1 MADMDVLQALAV
13 LVARRDEVVAL
24 IARLDDAARL
34 AGELGMAA
42 AAEEVAG
49 GGGGARS
56 CRLSLA
62 HPDLRDRRHRE
73 GAGFGGAGT
82 GGGVARR

>member
-34 AGELGMAA
+34 AGELVQPAQTS
-42 AAEEVAG
+42 
-49 GGGGARS
+49 R
-56 CRLSLA
+56 
-62 HPDLRDRRHRE
+62 P
-73 GAGFGGAGT
+73 
-82 GGGVARR
+82 

>member
-42 AAEEVAG
+42 AAEEVAE
-49 GGGGARS
+49 ARAVAGS
-56 CRLSLA
+56 RLHILTYLIDGIERELA
-62 HPDLRDRRHRE
+62 LAAPAPE
-73 GAGFGGAGT
+73 AE
-82 GGGVARR
+82 

>member
-34 AGELGMAA
+34 ASELGMATA
-42 AAEEVAG
+42 VEEVVE
-49 GGGGARS
+49 ARAIAS
-56 CRLSLA
+56 SRLHILSS
-62 HPDLRDRRHRE
+62 
-73 GAGFGGAGT
+73 
-82 GGGVARR
+82 